1 MLKVTSGGIESDAP
15 PICEGRGVEVEN
27 SREETGKAG
36 RRNDG
41 RVADGDEAIALS
53 RHFERAVES
62 IVLR

>member
-1 MLKVTSGGIESDAP
+1 MNVTSGGIESGAP

-27 SREETGKAG
+27 GREETGKAG

-41 RVADGDEAIALS
+41 RVIEGDEAIALS
-53 RHFERAVES
+53 RPFERAVES